1 MGLDCDLCDRS
12 NLHQF
17 WTRENEWQ
25 VGAVCHERVKS
36 NKAKLKKYRQELVV
50 LKQKSFDLKRKIDS
64 LNAKLSFTPDQ
75 IETGKRRKKNV
86 S

>member
-17 WTRENEWQ
+17 WTLENGCE
-25 VGAVCHERVKS
+25 VCAVCHERVKS